1 MYITKKQR
9 KKFPTE
15 LINEAAGTT
24 TANRH
29 TQTAKEGFLKM
40 TPVHTAFIFLS

>member
-1 MYITKKQR
+1 MYMTKKT
-9 KKFPTE
+9 KKKIFPTE

-29 TQTAKEGFLKM
+29 T
-40 TPVHTAFIFLS
+40 